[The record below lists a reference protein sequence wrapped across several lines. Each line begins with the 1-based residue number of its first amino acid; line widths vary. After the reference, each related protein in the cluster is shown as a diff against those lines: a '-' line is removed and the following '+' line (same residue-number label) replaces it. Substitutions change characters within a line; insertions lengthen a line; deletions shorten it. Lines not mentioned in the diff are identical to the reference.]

1 MFYYMCLAPAFG
13 DGGGGESVVAVCHVQ
28 Y

>member
-13 DGGGGESVVAVCHVQ
+13 DGGGGTVAAVCHV
-28 Y
+28 